1 MFKKT
6 SEGIKKLEL
15 WRFQLYLKNLDLSQ
29 TLMIYFLLLEELVM
43 CNEASFTN
51 AHKYQGGI

>member
-15 WRFQLYLKNLDLSQ
+15 WWFQLSLKNLDLSQ
-29 TLMIYFLLLEELVM
+29 TLMIYFLSLEESVM
-43 CNEASFTN
+43 CNEASFTS
-51 AHKYQGGI
+51 AHRYPGRI